1 LNLLVYL
8 NREWRDEW
16 DGSFEVWDPPVKKRT
31 HRFVP
36 EFNRCVIFGTTT
48 ESFHAVSA
56 IRCPPERNRISFAVY
71 YYTEEAPEDWDGI
84 RRSTVYKARPEEW
97 FKGYVQMPWE
107 FVKWKVEKTFRR
119 ISYHLPGRARG
130 AQPGDQE

>member
-1 LNLLVYL
+1 M
-8 NREWRDEW
+8 
-16 DGSFEVWDPPVKKRT
+16 VWDPPVKKRT

-36 EFNRCVIFGTTT
+36 EFNRCVIFETTR

-56 IRCPPERNRISFAVY
+56 IRCPPELNRISFAVY
-71 YYTEEAPEDWDGI
+71 YYTEEAPEGWDGI

-107 FVKWKVEKTFRR
+107 FVKWKVEKSLRR
-119 ISYHLPGRARG
+119 IYNGLRGRVWG
-130 AQPGDQE
+130 APSRDHE